1 VVKHGSALE
10 LLFSLSGIGP
20 FYRKVTIGT
29 LPDDVLLE
37 IFDFYADRDRIWSIR
52 DDWWHTLVH
61 VCRRWRNVVFASPRR
76 LRLQLLCRPNR
87 SVKEM
92 SDIWPELPIV
102 ISDEGWYDRRKTV
115 ENVKNAID
123 ALELNDRVSGIDL
136 RVSCS
141 DMERFAAVMQHPFP
155 ALTDLDIWLYDEM
168 APVISDSF
176 LGGSAPNLQRLEL
189 EGIPFPA
196 LPRLLLSAT
205 DLVKLQ
211 LLDIPHSGYFSP
223 EAMVTGLSALTR
235 LESLTLGFRS
245 PRSRPAKASRRP
257 PHLTRTVFPALIRLD
272 FRGVTEYLEDL
283 VARIDT
289 PLLVGFSIRFFN
301 QLVFDLLQLTK
312 FLCRRETFTVLNQ
325 AQVDFEEH
333 ITNVEF
339 SSRTETFKETSLT
352 LTISCREL
360 DWQLSSLSQVCNSIL
375 LALSTM
381 DMEYPDL
388 DLHIY
393 GAYPLLIEDDMED
406 TQWLELLHPF
416 TNVKDLC
423 LFREVATC
431 IAPALQEVAGE
442 RVTEILPTLQNIF
455 LDGFYGEHVHVPKAI
470 SEFVAARQ
478 LSGCPVAIHRRRWDS
493 KSGTWVVI
501 ESSTQ

>member
-10 LLFSLSGIGP
+10 LLLSLSGIGP

-29 LPDDVLLE
+29 LPDEVLLE
-37 IFDFYADRDRIWSIR
+37 IFDFYAGQDQIPVINYC
-52 DDWWHTLVH
+52 WWHTLVH

-76 LRLQLLCRPNR
+76 LRLELLYLCNR

-92 SDIWPELPIV
+92 LDTWPELPI
-102 ISDEGWYDRRKTV
+102 IIFDLDPSRPPKTV
-115 ENVKNAID
+115 ENVENVID
-123 ALELNDRVSGIDL
+123 ALELKDRVAEIIL
-136 RVSCS
+136 HVSCS
-141 DMERFAAVMQHPFP
+141 EMERFAAVMQDPFP
-155 ALTDLDIWLYDEM
+155 ALTHLELRSNDEM
-168 APVISDSF
+168 AQVISDSF
-176 LGGSAPNLQRLEL
+176 LGGSAPRLRSL
-189 EGIPFPA
+189 DLRGIPFPA

-205 DLVKLQ
+205 DLVI
-211 LLDIPHSGYFSP
+211 LDLWNIPHSGYISP
-223 EAMVTGLSALTR
+223 EAMVASLSALTR
-235 LESLTLGFRS
+235 LESLIIGFQS
-245 PRSRPAKASRRP
+245 PLSRPAEASRRRP
-257 PHLTRTVFPALIRLD
+257 PLIRTLFPALTSLG

-283 VARIDT
+283 VARIDA
-289 PLLVGFSIRFFN
+289 PLLVEFWIIFFN
-301 QLVFDLLQLTK
+301 QLVFDLLQLPK
-312 FLCRRETFTVLNQ
+312 FLCRTETFTVINHTKVVFNGHFTR
-325 AQVDFEEH
+325 VD
-333 ITNVEF
+333 F
-339 SSRTETFKETSLT
+339 SSRTETSSLS

-360 DWQLSSLSQVCNSIL
+360 DWQLSSLSQVCNSVL